1 MYYIYLFIFPRD
13 CVTIIIT
20 VGSNSNNSKYQIN
33 RARSSR
39 EQCDVVRRSNAICCC
54 HWQQLIP
61 AEAALRMY
69 DRDINSRPTRPH
81 RRSPITRT
89 DVLLVVGP

>member
-1 MYYIYLFIFPRD
+1 MSLGLCNNNNNR
-13 CVTIIIT
+13 
-20 VGSNSNNSKYQIN
+20 SNSNNSKYQIN

-69 DRDINSRPTRPH
+69 DRDINSRPH
-81 RRSPITRT
+81 RRPTTARTRSRT
-89 DVLLVVGP
+89 VAH